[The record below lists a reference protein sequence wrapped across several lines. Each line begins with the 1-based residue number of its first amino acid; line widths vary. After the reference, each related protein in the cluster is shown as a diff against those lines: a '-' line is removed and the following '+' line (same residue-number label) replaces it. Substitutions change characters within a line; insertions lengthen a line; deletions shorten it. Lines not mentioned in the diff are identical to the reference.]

1 MEKLYAL
8 YEYLSNNAN
17 SEQQAVLDALTTIN
31 GLEQGLIDFY
41 GYYYDGSYNN
51 SIEDIMEDLDL

>member
-17 SEQQAVLDALTTIN
+17 SEQLAVLDALTTIN
-31 GLEQGLIDFY
+31 GMEQGLIDFY
-41 GYYYDGSYNN
+41 GYYYDGNYNM

>member
-31 GLEQGLIDFY
+31 GMEQGLIDFY

-51 SIEDIMEDLDL
+51 TIEDIMEDLDL

>member
-17 SEQQAVLDALTTIN
+17 SEQQAVLDALTYIN
-31 GLEQGLIDFY
+31 GMKKGLIDFY
-41 GYYYDGSYNN
+41 GYYYDGDYNI

>member
-8 YEYLSNNAN
+8 YDYLSNNAN
-17 SEQQAVLDALTTIN
+17 SEKQAVLDALTDIN

-41 GYYYDGSYNN
+41 AYYYDANYNMT
-51 SIEDIMEDLDL
+51 IDEIMEELDL

>member
-1 MEKLYAL
+1 MEKLYVL

-31 GLEQGLIDFY
+31 GMEQGLIDFY
-41 GYYYDGSYNN
+41 GYYYGGSYNM
-51 SIEDIMEDLDL
+51 SIDEIMEDLDL